1 MKKELQYLIFANIL
15 LISSIVYYT
24 FDLITLIIDD
34 TGKEALTYD
43 ELNPKNL
50 SYNINNSTSTTK
62 SLLIPKIIHQTY
74 KTTDIPEHWKEGQQR
89 CIDLHPDYKY
99 LLWTDE
105 MALNFIKEEYPWFL
119 DTFKSYKYP
128 IQRAD
133 AMRYFVL
140 LSYGGVYIDLDDGCQ
155 RRLDPLLT
163 VPAFLR
169 KTSPLGVSNDVMGFV
184 PRHPFLLKVIKSLK
198 HYNKNWYNPYMTI
211 MSSTGPLFISIIW
224 KQYKRWNH
232 FKNLNPEEITIRVIQ
247 PDDYKLHPKSF
258 FSISKGSSW
267 HMDDADFVKSFLT
280 HILSCVVAGFVL
292 GFFILYGEFTFYCW
306 LCSKNKNFNFNLKY
320 TKTILLKIVSW
331 FKFLLPNSQQ
341 RNFQSRNYT
350 NLNNNGINSNNNNI
364 SPRKQKKLARRDS
377 NIVTMMNFDIDL
389 EKNISKL

>member
-1 MKKELQYLIFANIL
+1 MKKELQYLIYANIL
-15 LISSIVYYT
+15 LLGSIVYYT
-24 FDLITLIIDD
+24 FDLIALIIDD
-34 TGKEALTYD
+34 TAKEALTYD
-43 ELNPKNL
+43 ELNPPKDLIEKNL
-50 SYNINNSTSTTK
+50 TK
-62 SLLIPKIIHQTY
+62 PQLIPKIIHQTY
-74 KTTDIPEHWKEGQQR
+74 KTTDIPEHWKDGQQR

-99 LLWTDE
+99 ILWTDE

-119 DTFKSYKYP
+119 ETFQNYKYP

-155 RRLDPLLT
+155 RKLDPLLT
-163 VPAFLR
+163 TPAFLR

-224 KQYKRWNH
+224 KQYKRWNY
-232 FKNLNPEEITIRVIQ
+232 FKKNLNSEEITIRVLQ
-247 PDDYKLHPKSF
+247 PDDYKLHPQSF
-258 FSISKGSSW
+258 FNISKGSSW

-280 HILSCVVAGFVL
+280 HILSTVVAGFVL
-292 GFFILYGEFTFYCW
+292 GFFILYGEFTFYYW
-306 LCSKNKNFNFNLKY
+306 LCSKNRNSNWNLKFL
-320 TKTILLKIVSW
+320 KTFFIKICSF
-331 FKFLLPNSQQ
+331 FKSLLPN
-341 RNFQSRNYT
+341 QSSENDRYSRLP
-350 NLNNNGINSNNNNI
+350 NL
-364 SPRKQKKLARRDS
+364 SPRKQKKLPRRDS
-377 NIVTMMNFDIDL
+377 NIVSLVNFDIDL

>member
-24 FDLITLIIDD
+24 FDLIALIIDD
-34 TGKEALTYD
+34 TSKEALTYE
-43 ELNPKNL
+43 ELNPGVNATGP
-50 SYNINNSTSTTK
+50 S
-62 SLLIPKIIHQTY
+62 LIPKIIHQTY
-74 KTTDIPEHWKEGQQR
+74 KTDQIPEHWKEGQQR
-89 CIDLHPDYKY
+89 CIDLHPDYQY
-99 LLWTDE
+99 ILWTDE
-105 MALNFIKEEYPWFL
+105 MALNFIKEEFPWFL
-119 DTFKSYKYP
+119 DTFQSYKYP

-155 RRLDPLLT
+155 RPLDPLLR

-184 PRHPFLLKVIKSLK
+184 PRHPFLLKVIKNLK

-232 FKNLNPEEITIRVIQ
+232 FKNLNPEEITIRVMQ
-247 PDDYKLHPKSF
+247 PDDYKLHAKSF
-258 FSISKGSSW
+258 FAISKGSSW

-306 LCSKNKNFNFNLKY
+306 LCSSNKAASWKY
-320 TKTILLKIVSW
+320 PRALLGKLGALVAS
-331 FKFLLPNSQQ
+331 LLPQQ
-341 RNFQSRNYT
+341 GAGGSRIGRHAYGMYER
-350 NLNNNGINSNNNNI
+350 LQGQGQGH
-364 SPRKQKKLARRDS
+364 SPRKGKGKKLPRRDS
-377 NIVTMMNFDIDL
+377 NLPRTAAMPLADFDLDIDL
-389 EKNISKL
+389 EKNTPTQ

>member
-1 MKKELQYLIFANIL
+1 MKKELQYLIVANIL

-24 FDLITLIIDD
+24 FDLIALIIDD
-34 TGKEALTYD
+34 TSKEALTYD
-43 ELNPKNL
+43 ELNPSKSQL
-50 SYNINNSTSTTK
+50 SYDNITNQMTSTK
-62 SLLIPKIIHQTY
+62 DLIIPKIIHQTY

-89 CIDLHPDYKY
+89 CIDLHPDYEY
-99 LLWTDE
+99 ILWTDE
-105 MALNFIKEEYPWFL
+105 MALNFVKEEYPWFL

-232 FKNLNPEEITIRVIQ
+232 FKNLNPQEITIRVIQ
-247 PDDYKLHPKSF
+247 PDDYKLHPQSF

-280 HILSCVVAGFVL
+280 HILS
-292 GFFILYGEFTFYCW
+292 
-306 LCSKNKNFNFNLKY
+306 
-320 TKTILLKIVSW
+320 
-331 FKFLLPNSQQ
+331 
-341 RNFQSRNYT
+341 
-350 NLNNNGINSNNNNI
+350 
-364 SPRKQKKLARRDS
+364 
-377 NIVTMMNFDIDL
+377 
-389 EKNISKL
+389 